1 MVSPGGTLVQET
13 HWADGRG
20 EGIYLREDGSIR
32 TRMCYVNGVA
42 EGEAKEYDEAGWP
55 APVLCTMRYE
65 SVLLI
70 LAPPPEDNGEWVLV
84 SSGGETPPPHAVY
97 PRHSFFFF
105 SRDAANAAGVW

>member
-1 MVSPGGTLVQET
+1 HPSSADRERIYRAIADALFVSVDEDWDEIL
-13 HWADGRG
+13 
-20 EGIYLREDGSIR
+20 LRIEPVGS
-32 TRMCYVNGVA
+32 
-42 EGEAKEYDEAGWP
+42 WP